1 MHFDIASRKSSNIG
15 ERSGSL
21 VYNAYNC
28 AHFTPATGIAGYTR
42 LNVVINRV
50 ARGIAVAGIKFRR
63 EQRVPA
69 ATGWNEEDE
78 GAVAAGKKR
87 TENRVPG
94 TRNGNGIL

>member
-1 MHFDIASRKSSNIG
+1 L
-15 ERSGSL
+15 RSFHAR
-21 VYNAYNC
+21 Y
-28 AHFTPATGIAGYTR
+28 GIATDIYKRR

-50 ARGIAVAGIKFRR
+50 ARGIAVAGIKFLR

-69 ATGWNEEDE
+69 ATGWSEEDE
-78 GAVAAGKKR
+78 GAVAAGKKG